1 MEMCEK
7 ILENSVIICKVSEE
21 TVIKNNKKEKYE
33 FPSKALFH
41 FFIQQ
46 VMKKIMRTHAFALSY
61 DCIILTSADN
71 ILY

>member
-7 ILENSVIICKVSEE
+7 TLENSVIIYKVSKE

-33 FPSKALFH
+33 FLSRSLFH

-46 VMKKIMRTHAFALSY
+46 LMRKIMRTHAFALSY

>member
-7 ILENSVIICKVSEE
+7 TLENSVIYKVSKE
-21 TVIKNNKKEKYE
+21 TVIKYNKKEKYE
-33 FPSKALFH
+33 FPSRALFH

-46 VMKKIMRTHAFALSY
+46 MMRKIMRIHAFALSY